1 MHLGLQDRTGTLEGG
16 KRADLILIST
26 TGWNMAPLN
35 DPANQIV
42 QAAHPGNV
50 HSVLVDGRIV
60 KWDGR
65 ITVIDEGTQ
74 HKLRER
80 GGLPS
85 QGTFASNGPLGN
97 HCPDHSAAGPPPA
110 WRAIDR
116 DRRHRRS
123 EGPYPNGRW
132 FLPNDPM
139 TWP

>member
-80 GGLPS
+80 GGACHRRAPS
-85 QGTFASNGPLGN
+85 LVTAPWATTAQITQQ
-97 HCPDHSAAGPPPA
+97 
-110 WRAIDR
+110 RV
-116 DRRHRRS
+116 RHRPGERLTGTDATAVRKGLIRTGGGS
-123 EGPYPNGRW
+123 Y
-132 FLPNDPM
+132 LM
-139 TWP
+139 TR